1 MHLYSWMK
9 ERLPMKLLSIRW
21 QYDAGFPVIV
31 YTYKIIRRLSSRM
44 MMCKF
49 LKDHT
54 TAIIR
59 EKQLWGVGRECGGGE
74 GKSLSLWN
82 CILRNKIT
90 VSLGQLLLNTLPT
103 PFIPILCCPPDLHS
117 GWLAVSAN
125 TLTAVIHAQLVGQ
138 NDLHKPFHAA
148 FFHSEQ
154 SYIYYKHE

>member
-9 ERLPMKLLSIRW
+9 ERLPMKLLSRRW

-31 YTYKIIRRLSSRM
+31 YAYKIIRRLSSRM

-59 EKQLWGVGRECGGGE
+59 GKTVMGRGERECGGWE

-125 TLTAVIHAQLVGQ
+125 TLPTVIHAQLVGQ
-138 NDLHKPFHAA
+138 SDLHRLNHFM
-148 FFHSEQ
+148 
-154 SYIYYKHE
+154 